1 MPTPTPSYRRAAF
14 FNLRNAGFLATG
26 MLAWGMSGSQWLGG
40 AVAGLELLWL
50 VLAPSVRPFRA
61 AVDRDAAERART
73 EARKDV
79 QRQASTLPQGD
90 WARAQALE
98 ELRRDLEQQMARN
111 PTFTRVVLEP
121 EVDKLQA
128 LHAAFVSLAAAC
140 AAAESHAASPDGL
153 GLPGQL
159 EAARRAVEA
168 AGADETAR
176 ALATQ
181 NVGVLERR
189 LQRLEDART
198 FAGRARAQMALIE
211 NSVRLLKDQA
221 LTLTNPAEV
230 TDQLDDLLLGVD
242 ALRKVMDVDEGLS
255 PGGGSHGRVRG

>member
-1 MPTPTPSYRRAAF
+1 MPTPSYRRAAF
-14 FNLRNAGFLATG
+14 FNLSNAGFLTTG
-26 MLAWGMSGSQWLGG
+26 LVAWGVTGSQWVGG

-50 VLAPSVRPFRA
+50 VVAPTFRPFRA
-61 AVDRDAAERART
+61 RVDREAAEAARKA
-73 EARKDV
+73 ARKDV
-79 QRQASTLPQGD
+79 QRQAAGLPQAD

-98 ELRRDLEQQMARN
+98 ELRRELEQQMARN

-121 EVDKLQA
+121 EVEKLQA
-128 LHAAFVSLAAAC
+128 LHAAFVSLASAC
-140 AAAESHAASPDGL
+140 AAAESHARSPDGQ
-153 GLPGQL
+153 GLAGQL
-159 EAARRAVEA
+159 DEARRAVAA

-176 ALATQ
+176 SLAEQ
-181 NVGVLERR
+181 NVAVLERR

-230 TDQLDDLLLGVD
+230 TDQLDDLLHGVD

-255 PGGGSHGRVRG
+255 PPGGGSRGRVRG